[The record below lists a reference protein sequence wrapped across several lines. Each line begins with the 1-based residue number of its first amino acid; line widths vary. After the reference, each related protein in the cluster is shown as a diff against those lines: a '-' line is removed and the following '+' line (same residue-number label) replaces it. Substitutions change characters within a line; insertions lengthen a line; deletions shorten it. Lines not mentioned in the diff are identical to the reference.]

1 MTSPTPTSVRYN
13 DWRQV
18 KLPAPEA
25 FTPAL
30 PVSVIIPYYQTPVE
44 TLARTL
50 AALEGQTYPRD
61 LFEIVIVDDGSEPP
75 LVQPQ
80 SPLDIRIE
88 RQERYGFG
96 IARARNT
103 GARVAAHD
111 ILLFLD
117 SDMLPEAGWI
127 AAHARWHHTVS
138 DALTAGLSGYVSVSN
153 VTPETI
159 RCRPGPLKNLFEG
172 QAVDVLHEGH
182 LLRTNDLTSRDDSP
196 FMVVAGN
203 NFGMRRYF
211 YQLVGGSDE
220 SFTRWGYEDVE
231 LAYRAYTR
239 GGLVALNRD
248 AFAWHQGRWDRDKNF
263 RGNLMQSGKAAH
275 LIAHRTIRG
284 AQPGRIYT
292 VPQYVVTVD
301 VRHNPAGQVITTVA
315 NILADR
321 VFDLVV
327 RIEMPA
333 GGETEHLA
341 QIREAF
347 GMDPRVRVASL
358 CGALDEFPAT
368 PFHITL
374 SAGVAF
380 AKNLVSRLRAKLG
393 NAVIATSVLPDGSR
407 VSITRAWAL
416 HRARRAGGRPAD
428 FGAARTLPVAV
439 LKVKT
444 GAPQSAVEPWSI
456 RYPGWRRILDRMQD
470 VHNPSEAWAFLKWGG
485 YQCRRRFQAC
495 NRSPGPHLC

>member
-1 MTSPTPTSVRYN
+1 MASPAPASVRYN
-13 DWRQV
+13 DWRHV

-75 LVQPQ
+75 LVPPR

-88 RQERYGFG
+88 RQERCGFG

-103 GARVAAHD
+103 GARVAVHD

-159 RCRPGPLKNLFEG
+159 RCRPGPLKDLFKG
-172 QAVDVLHEGH
+172 RAVDLLHEGH

-231 LAYRAYTR
+231 LAYRAYIR
-239 GGLVALNRD
+239 GGLVVLSRD
-248 AFAWHQGRWDRDKNF
+248 AFAWHQGRWDQDKNF
-263 RGNLMQSGKAAH
+263 RGNLMQSGKATH

-284 AQPGRIYT
+284 VQPGRIYT
-292 VPQYVVTVD
+292 VPQYIVTVD
-301 VRHNPAGQVITTVA
+301 AEHVPAGQVITAVA
-315 NILADR
+315 NLLADR
-321 VFDLVV
+321 IFDLVV

-333 GGETEHLA
+333 DGEAEPFA

-347 GMDPRVRVASL
+347 GMDPRVRVAPL
-358 CGALDEFPAT
+358 CGALDEFPTA
-368 PFHITL
+368 PFHIAL
-374 SAGVAF
+374 SASVMF
-380 AKNLVSRLRAKLG
+380 AKDLVSRLRTKLG

-416 HRARRAGGRPAD
+416 HRARRAGGCPSD
-428 FGAARTLPVAV
+428 FGDVRTLPAAV
-439 LKVKT
+439 LKLKA
-444 GAPQSAVEPWSI
+444 GDPQSAVEPWSR
-456 RYPGWRRILDRMQD
+456 RYPGWMRLRDRMQD
-470 VHNPSEAWAFLKWGG
+470 IHSPSEAWAFLKWAVHQG
-485 YQCRRRFQAC
+485 RRLF
-495 NRSPGPHLC
+495 